1 MDRIDQKLLIC
12 LAVILLA
19 AGCSTTKVERVAVGQ
34 KIDVSGDWNDYDA
47 MQVAEEMIKDSL
59 SGHWLSDYNN
69 LKKHNPTVIIGH
81 ITNRSQEHINTQV
94 FVKYLERAL
103 TNSGKVIFVVSPEER
118 EQIRD
123 ERDDQQAGNTLQETI
138 KQKGKELGADFMLIG
153 SQNSIKDAVRG
164 KAVVFYQTNL
174 ELIDLETNQKVWIGQ
189 HQIKKVVKKSNF
201 SL

>member
-1 MDRIDQKLLIC
+1 MDRIGQKFLIC
-12 LAVILLA
+12 LAVVLLA

-47 MQVAEEMIKDSL
+47 MQVAEDMIKDCL

-69 LKKHNPTVIIGH
+69 LKKHNPTVIVGH
-81 ITNRSQEHINTQV
+81 ITNRSHEHIDTQV
-94 FVKYLERAL
+94 FIKYLERSL
-103 TNSGKVIFVVSPEER
+103 TNSGKIIFVASPEER
-118 EQIRD
+118 EGIRA

-138 KQKGKELGADFMLIG
+138 KQKGRELGADFMLIG